1 MLVHDG
7 IISAINWMRIDGG
20 VSKLSS
26 THRHRP
32 ANAYYDLNQRTELVV
47 YSCYRL
53 INDPKVNL
61 RSIEN
66 GSKVH
71 FAAESE
77 HHYKRTFL
85 T

>member
-7 IISAINWMRIDGG
+7 IISAINWTRIDDG

-26 THRHRP
+26 THRLRP
-32 ANAYYDLNQRTELVV
+32 ANAYYDLDQRTELVV
-47 YSCYRL
+47 YSCYTL

-61 RSIEN
+61 RPIEN
-66 GSKVH
+66 GSKVYC
-71 FAAESE
+71 AAERE
-77 HHYKRTFL
+77 HRYKKAFL